1 MTGFL
6 IRLAISS
13 FGLWV
18 AAKSVPGMRF
28 DGAGTLLV
36 AAFLLGF
43 VNAFVRPL
51 VILLTLP
58 LTVVTL
64 GLFLLVVNAAM
75 LALVA
80 ALLPGFELAGF
91 GTAVLGAIVSALA
104 AWFASS
110 LIGPSGRFEVITIE
124 EHHRLG

>member
-1 MTGFL
+1 MIGFL
-6 IRLAISS
+6 VRLAISA

-18 AAKSVPGMRF
+18 AAKLVPSMRF

-36 AAFLLGF
+36 AALVLGF

-58 LTVVTL
+58 LTILTL
-64 GLFLLVVNAAM
+64 GLFLLVVNGLM

-80 ALLPGFELAGF
+80 WLLPGFELGGLF
-91 GTAVLGAIVSALA
+91 SAIFASIISGIA

-110 LIGPSGRFEVITIE
+110 LIGPSGKFEVMVVD
-124 EHHRLG
+124 RRG